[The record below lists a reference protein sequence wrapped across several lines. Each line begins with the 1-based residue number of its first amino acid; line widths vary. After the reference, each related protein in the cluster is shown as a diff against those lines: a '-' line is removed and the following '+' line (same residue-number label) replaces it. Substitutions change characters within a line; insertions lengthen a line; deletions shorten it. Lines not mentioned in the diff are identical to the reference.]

1 MAIRVAV
8 IETWD
13 ETDVLEGMTAQQALA
28 ATGVEFD
35 PETQRLVSA
44 KDGEIKP
51 DAIVQD
57 GDTIFVE
64 ALEGDDADE
73 VVDDEADPGKK
84 TGDDAVVDEADPG
97 KKTGDDAVVDEADPG
112 KKTGDDAVVG
122 EAGAGGGGGEAV
134 EAAAGGAGAA
144 KE

>member
-51 DAIVQD
+51 DAIVQE

-73 VVDDEADPGKK
+73 VVD
-84 TGDDAVVDEADPG
+84 DEADPG

>member
-97 KKTGDDAVVDEADPG
+97 KKTGDDAVV
-112 KKTGDDAVVG
+112 G